1 MPIRWL
7 SAFIDRPADRFE
19 ESAAFWCA
27 ATASRLSSRRGERGQ
42 FATLL
47 PPDGD
52 AYLRVQQLGAQPRTH
67 LDLHVV
73 DVAAFAD
80 FAETLGAQR
89 QVAGGANPTDE
100 LVVMRSPGG
109 LPWCVVGWH
118 GEQVRPAMVPLP
130 AEFSRSPGSEAASTQ
145 GSSPTRPDS
154 SQLNRAASQDAT
166 RVDQVC
172 LDIPAAVWRRETA
185 FWTELMGW
193 PLQVGSRPE
202 FAVLC
207 PPEGLPL
214 RLLLQR
220 LNDPV
225 SLECSA
231 HLDLA
236 CSDPEL
242 ARQWHESLGAEVD
255 GREAS
260 WVRMRDPS
268 RASYC
273 LTSRNPAT
281 GRLESPPAAQRS
293 TA

>member
-7 SAFIDRPADRFE
+7 TAFIDRPADRFE
-19 ESAAFWCA
+19 ETAAFWCA
-27 ATASRLSSRRGERGQ
+27 ATASRLSSRRGQRGQ

-52 AYLRVQQLGAQPRTH
+52 AYLRVQQRGAQPRTH

-73 DVAAFAD
+73 DVAGFAE

-89 QVAGGANPTDE
+89 ESDAGAGAKDQADAKDQI
-100 LVVMRSPGG
+100 VVMRSPGG

-118 GEQVRPAMVPLP
+118 GEHLRPGMVALPNALSGPLER
-130 AEFSRSPGSEAASTQ
+130 AEASGHGDSTHPQ
-145 GSSPTRPDS
+145 PTIS
-154 SQLNRAASQDAT
+154 AGAT

-172 LDIPAAVWRRETA
+172 LDIPAPLWRRETA

-193 PLQVGSRPE
+193 PLNVGSRPE

-207 PPEGLPL
+207 PPDGLPL

-220 LNDPV
+220 LTDPA
-225 SLECSA
+225 SPHCSA

-236 CSDPEL
+236 CSDPER
-242 ARQWHESLGAEVD
+242 ARQWHESLGAHVD

-268 RASYC
+268 GAAYC

-281 GRLESPPAAQRS
+281 GRLESPPVAQRS